1 MKIIDSVF
9 FTTTYRQANAAV
21 AKGAALLDQ
30 RRPGWEHD
38 INLGRLDISFGS
50 TCILGQ
56 LYGTFENGLA
66 KVFVGFS
73 LTAEPAFEHGF
84 IGWTLTQDAILTRAW
99 RREILRRR
107 TSALP
112 EAA

>member
-56 LYGTFENGLA
+56 LYGTYENGLA
-66 KVFVGFS
+66 KVFVGDS
-73 LTAEPAFEHGF
+73 LAAEPAFEHGF
-84 IGWTLTQDAILTRAW
+84 FGWTLTPILTRAW